1 MKNLIHAAKQYKTE
15 DYPKF
20 REIFDKLKHSQSP
33 HTLFIGCS
41 DSRLIPDLITK
52 SLPGEL
58 FVVRNVANIVPKY
71 RISNEY
77 LATTSAIEFAVLGLN
92 VKNIVVCGHSNC
104 GGCRAV
110 YLQSLIE
117 NMPHTKKWLEQS
129 KSVLDEIDIV
139 KFSNTD
145 ELLKV
150 IEQRNIVLQ
159 LKNLLS
165 YPFIKERVKQ
175 RKIKIYGWYFE
186 ISSGTVYNYNKRK
199 KVFEQVV

>member
-1 MKNLIHAAKQYKTE
+1 MQNLINGAKKFKEE
-15 DYPKF
+15 DYPKLQ
-20 REIFDKLKHSQSP
+20 EIFDKLKHSQSP

-71 RISNEY
+71 RLSDEY
-77 LATTSAIEFAVLGLN
+77 LATTSAIEFAILGLN
-92 VKNIVVCGHSNC
+92 IKNIVICGHSNC
-104 GGCRAV
+104 GGCRAI
-110 YLQSLIE
+110 YLQSAIE

-129 KSVLDEIDIV
+129 KSIVDSIDID
-139 KFSNTD
+139 KYSSTD
-145 ELLKV
+145 VLLRE

-159 LKNLLS
+159 LENILS
-165 YPFIKERVKQ
+165 YPFIEERVKQ

-186 ISSGTVYNYNKRK
+186 ISSGSVYNYNKRK
-199 KVFEQVV
+199 KVFERID